1 VSHTNRPRFDQI
13 SDATKYVQHPIS
25 LSPVDARADTQGRTD
40 GNIPYVQDSTTPDV
54 IEEEDC
60 PSSHARQE
68 SLKVHQQQAPKLHI
82 TPSFKETDQHMYHR
96 HANDS
101 DDAHGQAFQQFNVQ
115 EADFESKS
123 DSETASEG
131 HQPSI
136 YRRSE
141 LAFSQSQ
148 SPPPNKSIAPSHPN
162 PFSAKHSGQ
171 ATKIKTREQ
180 ANGGTGASV
189 HVRAHEAMHDTTGA
203 VRHNSQSASS
213 DDESLFSDKQ
223 LEELYDRQ
231 YEQQQLRK

>member
-1 VSHTNRPRFDQI
+1 
-13 SDATKYVQHPIS
+13 
-25 LSPVDARADTQGRTD
+25 
-40 GNIPYVQDSTTPDV
+40 
-54 IEEEDC
+54 
-60 PSSHARQE
+60 
-68 SLKVHQQQAPKLHI
+68 LKVHQQQAPKLHI

-123 DSETASEG
+123 AESETASDG

-171 ATKIKTREQ
+171 ATKIKPREQ

-203 VRHNSQSASS
+203 VRHISQSASS
-213 DDESLFSDKQ
+213 DDESVFSDKQ
-223 LEELYDRQ
+223 LEELYDRR
-231 YEQQQLRK
+231 YEQ